1 MTTFLLPRFGGAF
14 SSPKKQSLEKV
25 EPVCYNMGITLLKLP
40 ANGTEGTS
48 WN

>member
-1 MTTFLLPRFGGAF
+1 MILLLPRFGGAF
-14 SSPKKQSLEKV
+14 SLSKQSLEKV